1 MDLVS
6 LISALWDISTFV
18 PIATHVYA
26 HQDDIPYTSMSNL
39 AQLNTQMDLFAKRI
53 ALQAIIHTNLTP
65 PTFSSTLGFGTVTC
79 HSIPVSHCL
88 QNTLIHTIAH
98 FNFIHQLSSYFEV
111 TPSELDNGVAWN
123 CLKLSRSTARFGLL
137 KFVSKFLANDIATGK
152 IMARRNRRLHSNC
165 PRCGALNEDNIHV
178 LICPPAS
185 TTRSSLL
192 LQLQTWL
199 HSQRTDPSLT
209 SFIITSLQIW
219 FINPTTPSYFHSS
232 DPIIQT
238 AYSSQTTLGWYT
250 FLNGYISKELI
261 QAQSSYYLELGSRK
275 SAARW
280 GANLITQCWN
290 ILFHLWED
298 RNQAPH
304 NTTQIHL
311 LSGFSILK
319 EAVHFEHSTGLSDLP
334 SVYRRYFS
342 IPLPILLTKSPAY
355 LKRWFLVV
363 RSGREALHPD
373 IYQDIWSR
381 DEVLRRWI
389 GLLPISSN

>member
-1 MDLVS
+1 MGGLVGIAFFFASLIIPHEPQQSQTVVSDCQSALKRLTTSPEYVKTSLKHMDLVS

-178 LICPPAS
+178 LICPSAS

-290 ILFHLWED
+290 ILFH
-298 RNQAPH
+298 
-304 NTTQIHL
+304 
-311 LSGFSILK
+311 S
-319 EAVHFEHSTGLSDLP
+319 
-334 SVYRRYFS
+334 
-342 IPLPILLTKSPAY
+342 
-355 LKRWFLVV
+355 
-363 RSGREALHPD
+363 
-373 IYQDIWSR
+373 
-381 DEVLRRWI
+381 
-389 GLLPISSN
+389 